1 MTQRN
6 HPKVTMINNVT
17 PIRAEVAISH
27 PGTGSFRAESYE
39 EETEWCRR
47 YEKFLCRTCDN
58 TRLGLSP
65 WCPAHFPWVLEPLVH
80 EDTEG
85 TKEPRSLY

>member
-1 MTQRN
+1 MPVRN

-27 PGTGSFRAESYE
+27 PGQGSFRAESYE
-39 EETEWCRR
+39 EETDWCRR
-47 YEKFLCRTCDN
+47 YENFLCRTCDN

-65 WCPAHFPWVLEPLVH
+65 WCPVHFPWLLAESTCESEEVS
-80 EDTEG
+80 
-85 TKEPRSLY
+85 KEPRSLY